1 MPDEPTP
8 RATPEQARELL
19 QVQTNSGL
27 LWLLA
32 NYGLET
38 NPPPSREEA
47 VTALVNFAQYAP
59 LPVSV
64 DELKSGI
71 EWACA
76 KGQ

>member
-1 MPDEPTP
+1 MPTP
-8 RATPEQARELL
+8 RPTPEQARELL
-19 QVQTNSGL
+19 QAETNSVL
-27 LWLLA
+27 PWLLA

-38 NPPPSREEA
+38 NPPPPNEEA
-47 VTALVNFAQYAP
+47 VTTLVNFAQYAP

-71 EWACA
+71 EWARA